1 MEKKLH
7 NDLAIL
13 KLKTPLRFEV
23 GVVQRACLP
32 SISFLPTFKETVVTS
47 GWGLTEEGDIPNKL
61 QVQKTTEN
69 TGGSQS
75 WVSEEL
81 ANPKKSR
88 IKFT

>member
-1 MEKKLH
+1 MEKRNH

-61 QVQKTTEN
+61 QVKTSLN
-69 TGGSQS
+69 TIQS
-75 WVSEEL
+75 KLPAKTIILRNS
-81 ANPKKSR
+81 K
-88 IKFT
+88 